1 MFMQKAA
8 LGAKRVHIVHW
19 NKSNPMFRIDNTDNI
34 IDVNAGNLRWEYDQ
48 ANFICPVTRSAA
60 QDDNGSEK
68 YIIYNV
74 SKEEYDMCMVTKPS
88 SRIVATCT
96 DPSQLLYFTITFR
109 SFTPTPG
116 GLEFHPGKDYYFIST
131 SSPQD
136 LYRRDGGRCVS
147 HNMKVMF
154 KVANISNTAATKS
167 ASNNLKESSESVS
180 VVNKPRITT
189 LKPQI
194 HLDDK
199 HKYYPVV
206 DDNDVETSEI
216 DANTLESAKKVV
228 RDFQNHRRRSY
239 TDSTSNSA
247 ENEVVKQEAS
257 RMHSSAT
264 TTTVTSKTLLMMA
277 SILMNLM
284 ISKKN

>member
-48 ANFICPVTRSAA
+48 ANFICPVTRSA
-60 QDDNGSEK
+60 QDKAEEK

-154 KVANISNTAATKS
+154 KVANISSNTATKS
-167 ASNNLKESSESVS
+167 ASSNNLKESSESVS
-180 VVNKPRITT
+180 AAVVNKPRITT
-189 LKPQI
+189 LKPQVR
-194 HLDDK
+194 LDDK

-206 DDNDVETSEI
+206 DDMETSEI

-228 RDFQNHRRRSY
+228 RDFQNHRRAA
-239 TDSTSNSA
+239 A

-264 TTTVTSKTLLMMA
+264 ITMLVTSKTILMT

-284 ISKKN
+284 IKRMMQLH

>member
-1 MFMQKAA
+1 M
-8 LGAKRVHIVHW
+8 GAKRVHIVHW

-60 QDDNGSEK
+60 QDDGASEK

-154 KVANISNTAATKS
+154 KVANISNTATTATKS
-167 ASNNLKESSESVS
+167 ANNLKESSESAS
-180 VVNKPRITT
+180 ASAAVNKPRITT
-189 LKPQI
+189 LKPQVR
-194 HLDDK
+194 LDDK

-206 DDNDVETSEI
+206 DNDMEMSSEI

-228 RDFQNHRRRSY
+228 RDFQNHRRRSSY
-239 TDSTSNSA
+239 AATAA

-257 RMHSSAT
+257 RMHSFAT
-264 TTTVTSKTLLMMA
+264 KTTVTSKTILMT
-277 SILMNLM
+277 SIVMNLM
-284 ISKKN
+284 IKRMMQSSGN